1 MFLNTFIFQIKKKM
15 LSLIKN
21 GMVLSSFRMEVFAPP
36 KPSRIHVKIFIAL
49 GKREISNLNIGK
61 TLYRTPLRKLLHT
74 TPISTTSE
82 VLLNKKQ
89 IYSLFS
95 NWNTVMQSLELHPLK
110 KIKSNLHCTCGQW
123 QGCQLD
129 QFLIEFKFTN
139 FASPNSSSIFNRV
152 QVQVRQKRPSSASSN
167 STYHAFIKKSRNT
180 IMIQ

>member
-1 MFLNTFIFQIKKKM
+1 MLAPFCQSILTFEQIYRSSQNKYYRYVFKYVYFSNKKKM

-61 TLYRTPLRKLLHT
+61 TFYRAPLRKLLHT
-74 TPISTTSE
+74 TPISTISE

-95 NWNTVMQSLELHPLK
+95 N
-110 KIKSNLHCTCGQW
+110 
-123 QGCQLD
+123 
-129 QFLIEFKFTN
+129 
-139 FASPNSSSIFNRV
+139 
-152 QVQVRQKRPSSASSN
+152 
-167 STYHAFIKKSRNT
+167 
-180 IMIQ
+180 